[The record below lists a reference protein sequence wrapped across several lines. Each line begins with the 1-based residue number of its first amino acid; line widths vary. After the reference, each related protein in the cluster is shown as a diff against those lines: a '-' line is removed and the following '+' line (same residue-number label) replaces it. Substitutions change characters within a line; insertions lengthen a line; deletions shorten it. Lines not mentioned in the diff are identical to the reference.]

1 MEMSALFSVKKK
13 PLADYHL
20 IYVQLA
26 EQTERFFNEWAIFAH
41 RKTDDQFWLPMLAR
55 D

>member
-13 PLADYHL
+13 PLAGYHL

-26 EQTERFFNEWAIFAH
+26 EQTDWSFNEWAIMAQ
-41 RKTDDQFWLPMLAR
+41 RKTDDQFWLLMLAR
-55 D
+55 